1 MARPLVAD
9 AARTTGAL
17 RPAVNTGPLWSCD
30 RIEYAQWLWYCGL
43 EPWRIA
49 KHLRC
54 SRGVLMRNLR
64 ADLAAVRAV
73 RSEAVIQS
81 HASKIS
87 ASRIVARLPVN
98 MDGAD
103 AE

>member
-1 MARPLVAD
+1 ML
-9 AARTTGAL
+9 
-17 RPAVNTGPLWSCD
+17 NTGPLWSCD

-64 ADLAAVRAV
+64 ADLAAVRTV
-73 RSEAVIQS
+73 RSKAVIES
-81 HASKIS
+81 HSGEIS
-87 ASRIVARLPVN
+87 ASGIIAGLPVD
-98 MDGAD
+98 MDRAD
-103 AE
+103 TEQAFSGLDPGIDSWEATG